1 MDGSHSLGNDRL
13 LERVPTEETLEGYVI
28 LIVADF
34 VLTVV
39 CAKKWIVKKIHPCGS
54 DVMSELQH
62 RSLCGRNKTRTV
74 NLEEQYEKSP
84 RAQSKRTE
92 NAVGDTA
99 DSVRRA
105 TGMETLLSYCA
116 LIT

>member
-62 RSLCGRNKTRTV
+62 RSLCGRNETRTV
-74 NLEEQYEKSP
+74 KRAIRKIRQSPEQANGNP
-84 RAQSKRTE
+84 
-92 NAVGDTA
+92 VGDTA
-99 DSVRRA
+99 GSVRRA
-105 TGMETLLSYCA
+105 TGMETFDNYCA